1 MLPKQ
6 DLEMYW
12 CYIVRCADRT
22 LYTGITTDLKRRLR
36 EHNLG
41 RGARYTA
48 GRGPV
53 RLIWKEKHP
62 GRSSAQRREAQIKSL
77 SRPEQDA
84 LVRPGSEGPRKILRT
99 GSGFSVARLI
109 QKAGGSFLR
118 LDQKIQVSRTTDGW
132 DATGPFW
139 TYGLIRTGRSKP
151 LYLHGGET
159 VAPPSR
165 IFAVFL
171 PPYALAGVRIPKGR
185 IETQS
190 FTSKEKLPAD
200 LPRQPVVFRPPVN
213 RCPESAGEVV
223 RLLRNGRDFRP
234 VSRED
239 SPPPFAERIKRA
251 IDSAYTVDQTLTA
264 LAKRLGTNSS
274 AMSRAFKQAY
284 GLPPVKYRHSLR
296 VVDAMMRLLEGQE
309 ILRVCQDVGF
319 SDLGRFYKTFG
330 DIVCAPPARYRIKP
344 LRSARPGKSKNAKK

>member
-1 MLPKQ
+1 
-6 DLEMYW
+6 MYW

-53 RLIWKEKHP
+53 KLIWKEKHP
-62 GRSSAQRREAQIKSL
+62 NRSSALRREAQIKSL
-77 SRPEQDA
+77 SRPEKDA
-84 LVRPGSEGPRKILRT
+84 LVRPRSEGPRRILRA

-109 QKAGGSFLR
+109 QKAGGNCLR
-118 LDQKIQVSRTTDGW
+118 MDQKIQVSRTTDGW
-132 DATGPFW
+132 DTSGPFW
-139 TYGLIRTGRSKP
+139 TYGLIRSGPSRP
-151 LYLHGGET
+151 LYLHGSDN

-171 PPYALAGVRIPKGR
+171 PPYALAGVRIPRGR
-185 IETQS
+185 IQTQS
-190 FTSKEKLPAD
+190 FTSKEKLPAG
-200 LPRQPVVFRPPVN
+200 LPRQPVIFRPSAN
-213 RCPESAGEVV
+213 RCPESAGEAL
-223 RLLRNGRDFRP
+223 RLLRSGRDFRP
-234 VSRED
+234 VSREN

-251 IDSAYTVDQTLTA
+251 IDRGYAVDQTLTA
-264 LAKRLGTNSS
+264 LAKNLATNSS

-319 SDLGRFYKTFG
+319 SDLSRFYKAFG

-344 LRSARPGKSKNAKK
+344 PRSARQ